1 MGGVRRMNGIR
12 QNLLPGTCF
21 AEQHSPVVA
30 EQGALPG
37 RMSSTVLV
45 EGRHSFFLGHFTPCL
60 NAPSEQGPMGT
71 STRIRLQRGGSA
83 VRCRAAPNGVSM
95 QGHVLQLGNFAILR
109 PGLR

>member
-21 AEQHSPVVA
+21 AEQDSPVVA

-37 RMSSTVLV
+37 HMSSTALV

-60 NAPSEQGPMGT
+60 NAPSEQGP
-71 STRIRLQRGGSA
+71 GGNLHSHTPSA
-83 VRCRAAPNGVSM
+83 RWQCRAMPCSAERCVDARECAAAG
-95 QGHVLQLGNFAILR
+95 
-109 PGLR
+109 